1 MKTLLSRVSDRPI
14 GTRINI
20 GFGVVLLLLCGIAT
34 FDGLGLRTID
44 AAVFQIDTT
53 AASSDSLAEF
63 ASSLVGEDLQV
74 TRYRRSPGG
83 AELTGVQRAQKEVR
97 DRLAKVET
105 LIGDEANDLKTG
117 LANLDASFELIVADT
132 K

>member
-83 AELTGVQRAQKEVR
+83 AELTGVHRAQKEVR